1 MILHSNTIFAPDSIP
16 AGQQNSPRVFLAGSI
31 QNGTAEEWQSKV
43 LVSLQP
49 PTSNWVK
56 WLVMNPRRKQWD
68 KDCKQNIECT
78 DFKRQVDWELDH
90 LIACNVAAVWFDPTT
105 TSPITLAELGILCG
119 IKHPHVVV
127 YCPDGFWRKGN
138 VEVMCQRFG
147 FICTSKEERFIY
159 ELQRQMLAVTNQF
172 EKSIAS

>member
-1 MILHSNTIFAPDSIP
+1 MIQRNNTIFAPDNIP
-16 AGQQNSPRVFLAGSI
+16 TGQQSSPRLFLAGSI

-43 LVSLQP
+43 LVSLEP
-49 PTSNWVK
+49 PISNWVT
-56 WLVMNPRRKQWD
+56 WLALNPRRRQWD
-68 KDCKQNIECT
+68 KDCKQSIECT

-90 LIACNVAAVWFDPTT
+90 LTTCNVAAVWFDPTT

-138 VEVMCQRFG
+138 VDVMCQRFG
-147 FICTSKEERFIY
+147 FINTSKEERFIY
-159 ELQRQMLAVTNQF
+159 ELQRQMKAVTNQF
-172 EKSIAS
+172 EKAIAS